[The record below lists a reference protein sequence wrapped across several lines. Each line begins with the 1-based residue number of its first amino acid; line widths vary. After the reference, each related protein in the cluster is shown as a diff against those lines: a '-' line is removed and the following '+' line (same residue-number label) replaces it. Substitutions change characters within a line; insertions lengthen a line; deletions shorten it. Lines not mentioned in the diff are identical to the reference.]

1 MKEVTFNDLERYHC
15 GKEEEEVI
23 VLVVAKINMRET
35 VRDASFRNVGT
46 DLEIPIRIVASKRIV
61 SNTTRFQTENFD
73 TLLGNKKME
82 RGIGH

>member
-15 GKEEEEVI
+15 GKEEVI

-35 VRDASFRNVGT
+35 VRDASFQNVGT

-82 RGIGH
+82 RGISH

>member
-1 MKEVTFNDLERYHC
+1 
-15 GKEEEEVI
+15 
-23 VLVVAKINMRET
+23 MRET